1 MGLSVYEEKHT
12 EPSADKMAMPSA
24 EFVENLNVDG
34 LISLLKEQKF
44 ELPQETKEKFQTQKI
59 DGEAF
64 LLLTRQELKDE
75 LKLPLGEYL
84 KIEKLIKKLKSQEEG
99 NVSIDEALSGDFDS
113 LDISEI
119 STVTSSGYNA
129 STATLSQMCKN
140 GIIEKD
146 DRLYYRRDFK
156 PSGNPLFTV
165 SQLCRVTNIDES
177 SGNMMV
183 TATKDKMKKKS
194 EAFDNLKALEDWIL
208 NLHGIDKN
216 ERTDA
221 SKKISLIRPLGT
233 LYDLKNN

>member
-1 MGLSVYEEKHT
+1 
-12 EPSADKMAMPSA
+12 MPSA

-44 ELPQETKEKFQTQKI
+44 ELPQETKEKNQTQKI